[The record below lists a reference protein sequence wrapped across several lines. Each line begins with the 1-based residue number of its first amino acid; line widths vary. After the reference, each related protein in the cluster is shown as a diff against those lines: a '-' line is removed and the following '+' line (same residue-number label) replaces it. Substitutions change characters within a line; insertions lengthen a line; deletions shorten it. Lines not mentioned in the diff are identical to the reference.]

1 MRNMIRERQLLVIFY
16 FFYEIFILSISDLVW
31 TTPIIDVTPVAAS
44 TVEYMIYSVSSYLR
58 IQRDLSMFLNCNVLV

>member
-31 TTPIIDVTPVAAS
+31 TTLIIDVTPVAAS
-44 TVEYMIYSVSSYLR
+44 KVEYMI
-58 IQRDLSMFLNCNVLV
+58 VLALI